1 VRNTHAKGG
10 DEMTNCE
17 RLNELIKG
25 SDYPVN
31 VIASKV
37 GMTTQSLHNKRTGKR
52 EFTIKEMLG
61 LCEVLDISDSERDE
75 IFLR

>member
-1 VRNTHAKGG
+1 
-10 DEMTNCE
+10 MTDCA
-17 RLNELIKG
+17 RLNDIIKK

-31 VIASKV
+31 VIAAKA

-52 EFTIKEMLG
+52 EFSISEMLA
-61 LCEVLDISDSERDE
+61 LCEVLKISVTEREE

>member
-1 VRNTHAKGG
+1 
-10 DEMTNCE
+10 MTDCA
-17 RLNELIKG
+17 RLNDIIKN

-31 VIASKV
+31 VIAAKA

-52 EFTIKEMLG
+52 EFSISEMLA
-61 LCEVLDISDSERDE
+61 LCEVLNISSVEREE

>member
-1 VRNTHAKGG
+1 
-10 DEMTNCE
+10 MTDCA
-17 RLNELIKG
+17 RLNELIKN

-31 VIASKV
+31 VIAAKA

-52 EFTIKEMLG
+52 EFTINEMLL
-61 LCEVLDISDSERDE
+61 LCKVLGIPKSERDQ

>member
-1 VRNTHAKGG
+1 
-10 DEMTNCE
+10 MTDCK
-17 RLNELIKG
+17 RLNEIIKS

-31 VIASKV
+31 VIASKA

-61 LCEVLDISDSERDE
+61 LCEVLEIPDSVRDE

>member
-1 VRNTHAKGG
+1 
-10 DEMTNCE
+10 MTDCNK
-17 RLNELIKG
+17 LNELIKN

-31 VIASKV
+31 VIAAKA

-52 EFTIKEMLG
+52 EFTINEMLA
-61 LCEVLDISDSERDE
+61 LCKVLKIPKSERDQ